1 MKPFQLTRLP
11 LIIRILG
18 ILMLFAGLHAEDL
31 RAEDKDPDEPF
42 EADQAY
48 LKEHYTK
55 YEYEIP
61 MRDGVKLFT
70 AVYTPKNQSS
80 SYPIL
85 IHRTPYGI
93 RPYGPDNYPAEPR
106 GVLKYYAEERFIF
119 VYQDVRGRNGSQGEF
134 VHVRPHLLLKST
146 PADIDESSD
155 TYDTIDWLIEN
166 VPNHNGSAGLM
177 GISYPGFYS
186 AAGMIDAHPALK
198 CVSPQAPVTDWFIG
212 DDFHHNGA
220 FYLAHAFRFFQR
232 FGQQLEK
239 PTRQS
244 AEAFD
249 YETPNGYEFFLNIGP
264 LYNINEKHFKNE
276 ILFWRELM
284 DHGSYDEFWSARDIL
299 PHLKDIKPAVM
310 TVGGWIRCRGP
321 LWPAQGLRI
330 HGEKLARRL
339 QHSGDGALGA
349 RRLAPRRRGAA
360 RQCPFPP
367 EDRAILPRS
376 H

>member
-1 MKPFQLTRLP
+1 MKSFHLTGLG
-11 LIIRILG
+11 LIIG
-18 ILMLFAGLHAEDL
+18 ILTLFGGLYAEDP
-31 RAEDKDPDEPF
+31 RAEDKDPAEPF

-70 AVYTPKNQSS
+70 AVYAPKDQSS

-119 VYQDVRGRNGSQGEF
+119 VYQDVRGRNGSEGEF
-134 VHVRPHLLLKST
+134 VHVRPHLPVKSAS
-146 PADIDESSD
+146 ADIDESSD
-155 TYDTIDWLIEN
+155 TYDSIDWLLKN
-166 VPNHNGSAGLM
+166 VPNHNGSVGLM

-244 AEAFD
+244 PEAFD

-284 DHGSYDEFWSARDIL
+284 DHDTYDEFWSAAFSNPRMS
-299 PHLKDIKPAVM
+299 LKSVRA
-310 TVGGWIRCRGP
+310 
-321 LWPAQGLRI
+321 
-330 HGEKLARRL
+330 EKGRL
-339 QHSGDGALGA
+339 QGEDLLSERIEGFERGGGQGGGGSCAHSCRDHEDFLELPLSPPLNVESGAV
-349 RRLAPRRRGAA
+349 RPR
-360 RQCPFPP
+360 
-367 EDRAILPRS
+367 
-376 H
+376 